1 VVHPDIHHKEDH
13 LMNNDEV
20 QVILAKLIGT
30 SYTEAVKAQIR
41 ELTGRARVVGPTD
54 ISTMD
59 YDESRIHVV
68 AGGNGVISGFRF
80 G

>member
-1 VVHPDIHHKEDH
+1 
-13 LMNNDEV
+13 MNNDEV